1 MNPRKTTIL
10 TVILSVFLVM
20 ILLTVPAGADTVII
34 HTNDVH
40 GQLTDNIGYDGLAA
54 YIEER
59 TAAGDE
65 IILFDAGDA
74 FQGKVEVNAFEGA
87 SALDIM
93 NTLGYDAMAV
103 GNHDFEFKAEGLF
116 KLRDNADFPLLAA
129 NVFYEDTGEPAFSD
143 SVIIP
148 ASDYKI
154 GVFGLSTP
162 YTKVT
167 TREGNTDN
175 LVFVGGEQLY
185 EIARHQV
192 DALKEEGCDF
202 IICLGHLGIGDA
214 YVPDSS
220 KDVAEHVKGIDL
232 LIDGHSHTELPGGV
246 TVGDTLIVSAGS
258 NLKNIGVVTLKDG
271 KMKAELVSDYD
282 KKDENITALCE
293 SYINSHAE
301 VLGSIVVGETKVYLD
316 SEKEPGCRTGED
328 PFGNLIT
335 DALLYTLQQHG
346 YDPDCALLNGGAIR
360 DSIPIGEITELLV
373 HNVFPFDDDVYVVS
387 IPGSVLLQAF
397 EKNTALTPSE
407 EAGFPQVSGIEY
419 TIDTSKPYVESEI
432 HRVTINSVNG
442 KPFNPESVYA
452 VATTDFIATGGDKYT
467 DFIGCESIN
476 TGIKDVTAFDEFV
489 SNGLNGVVDER
500 YAKPAGRIHVI
511 GNGGASAETQAPTAS
526 PAPLFAVLAGLLAA
540 GAVFGLRRR

>member
-1 MNPRKTTIL
+1 MKPRKTTLL

-20 ILLTVPAGADTVII
+20 ILLIVPAGADTVII

-65 IILFDAGDA
+65 IILLDAGDA
-74 FQGKVEVNAFEGA
+74 FQGKIEVNAFEGE

-103 GNHDFEFKAEGLF
+103 GNHDFEFKAERLF
-116 KLRDNADFPLLAA
+116 ELRDNADFPLLAA

-148 ASDYKI
+148 TSDYKI

-162 YTKVT
+162 ETKAT

-175 LVFVGGEQLY
+175 LVFVGGEEFY
-185 EIARHQV
+185 EIAQQQV
-192 DALKEEGCDF
+192 DALKEDGCDF

-220 KDVAEHVKGIDL
+220 KDVAEHVKGINL

-246 TVGDTLIVSAGS
+246 TVGETLIVSTGC

-271 KMKAELVSDYD
+271 KMKAELISDYD

-293 SYINSHAE
+293 SYIKSLTE

-316 SEKEPGCRTGED
+316 SARDPGCRTEEV
-328 PFGNLIT
+328 PFGDLIT

-346 YDPDCALLNGGAIR
+346 YNPDCALLNGGAIR

-373 HNVFPFDDDVYVVS
+373 HNVFPYDNDLSVVS
-387 IPGSVLLQAF
+387 VPGSSLLLAL
-397 EKNTALTPSE
+397 EKNTATTPSS

-419 TIDTSKPYVESEI
+419 TIDTSKPYVEGEI

-442 KPFNPESVYA
+442 KPFNPESVYS
-452 VATTDFIATGGDKYT
+452 VATIDYIATGGDKYT

-476 TGIKDVTAFDEFV
+476 TGIKDITAFDEFI
-489 SNGLNGVVDER
+489 SEGLNGVVDER
-500 YAKPAGRIHVI
+500 YAKSAGRIHII
-511 GNGGASAETQAPTAS
+511 GNGKESAETQAPAAS
-526 PAPLFAVLAGLLAA
+526 PSPLFAVLSALFA
-540 GAVFGLRRR
+540 GAVFAGKRR